1 MKGEGIIL
9 AGLCAVLLCA
19 SCSPKIDKNKFQG
32 ANRAA
37 SILQKSIANGVTY
50 QEYGEL
56 MQRLSDEVTV
66 LEDTVKSTREKE
78 LAGEYFT
85 LLKIYGDAF
94 LLWRYQREF
103 SGHSFVP
110 EGRIYVGQDVEPIV
124 TKYRLDTE
132 SHLFGPTRQSW
143 KSISADSIKVVWH
156 NADQQIKRI
165 NTLLKEEG

>member
-1 MKGEGIIL
+1 MREGAIVL
-9 AGLCAVLLCA
+9 AVLCAVLLCA
-19 SCSPKIDKNKFQG
+19 YCSPKIDKNKFQSV
-32 ANRAA
+32 NHAA
-37 SILQKSIANGVTY
+37 IILQKSITTGVTY
-50 QEYGEL
+50 QDYGEL

-78 LAGEYFT
+78 LAEEYFT
-85 LLKIYGDAF
+85 LLKMYGDGF

-124 TKYRLDTE
+124 IKYRLDTE
-132 SHLFGPTRQSW
+132 SHMFGPTRQPW
-143 KSISADSIKVVWH
+143 KSVSADSIRVVWH
-156 NADQQIKRI
+156 NADEQLKRI